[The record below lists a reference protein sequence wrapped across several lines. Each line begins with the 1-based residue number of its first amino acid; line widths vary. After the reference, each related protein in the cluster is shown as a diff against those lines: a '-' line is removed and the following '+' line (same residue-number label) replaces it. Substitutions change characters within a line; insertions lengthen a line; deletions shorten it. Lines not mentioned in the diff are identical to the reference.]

1 MTECCDLPLKMVSAR
16 FALHGHLEKPK
27 AMILCGL
34 LWSPSDYFEPQ
45 QWTEHDIPDRLP
57 SPLPTPL
64 SKPQPTLLPIL
75 FANRILRIQKKLLP
89 NPWQKQA
96 NARKKVCCC
105 SCRIAAGCAERR
117 CCDGFVVKFERLLP
131 EECGHGCYQQA
142 AHKSHACY
150 PYVTK

>member
-1 MTECCDLPLKMVSAR
+1 MVSAR

-75 FANRILRIQKKLLP
+75 FANRILRIQYQKNYGRIRGRSRLTLERKFAAVAVELRLVAQSNIDLMVLSSSLKDCCQKSADTAAISKQLISHTHVTLTSP
-89 NPWQKQA
+89 NDLRPPSA
-96 NARKKVCCC
+96 
-105 SCRIAAGCAERR
+105 
-117 CCDGFVVKFERLLP
+117 L
-131 EECGHGCYQQA
+131 
-142 AHKSHACY
+142 
-150 PYVTK
+150 